1 MPNAVRILACRG
13 NSCNYQS
20 KFTSAMTRRFT
31 FIVTFCAVL
40 CVPAA
45 EAGTRRHD
53 VDGVFFTNLAADPRY
68 QSVGR
73 FLYSVG
79 ASGYIASG
87 VLISPEWV
95 LTAAHVIEGNDF
107 LGGGVSNMT
116 FTLFSGMDSF
126 VYTAMEWIPHPG
138 WAATSGDYLAGYD
151 IGLVRLSTSVTGFQ
165 PATLY
170 PNDTLAIQAG
180 TIVGFGNTGT
190 GLTGSQQGTFGT
202 KRAGENMI
210 DAQGDGTSISSSILF
225 VDFDHPDDPTESV
238 IGDASPLPLEYI
250 SAQGD
255 SGGGLF
261 ITEGVNTYLL
271 AITSFGWGYTD
282 EVADSDYGDLAGFTA
297 TRPFQAWIE
306 TTTAVPEP
314 GTWAAAA
321 LLAAAAAVM
330 RRRRAGRGL

>member
-1 MPNAVRILACRG
+1 MAR
-13 NSCNYQS
+13 Q
-20 KFTSAMTRRFT
+20 FT
-31 FIVTFCAVL
+31 IVLTLCAVL
-40 CVPAA
+40 CAPFA

-53 VDGVFFTNLAADPRY
+53 VDDVFFTNLAADPRY

-79 ASGYIASG
+79 SSGYIASG

-95 LTAAHVIEGNDF
+95 LTAAHVIEGTDF
-107 LGGGVSNMT
+107 LGGGLSNMT

-138 WAATSGDYLAGYD
+138 WAATSGNYLAGYD

-170 PNDTLAIQAG
+170 PDDTLGIQAG

-190 GLTGSQQGTFGT
+190 GLTGFQQGTFGT
-202 KRAGENMI
+202 KRAGQNMI
-210 DAQGDGTSISSSILF
+210 DAQGDGVTISSSILLT
-225 VDFDHPDDPTESV
+225 DFDHPDDPSQSL
-238 IGDASPLPLEYI
+238 IGDSAPLALEYL
-250 SAQGD
+250 SASGD

-261 ITEGVNTYLL
+261 ITEGANTYLL

-282 EVADSDYGDLAGFTA
+282 GNPDADYGDLAGFTA
-297 TRPFQAWIE
+297 TRPFQTWIE

-314 GTWAAAA
+314 GTWATAV
-321 LLAAAAAVM
+321 LLTAAVVAVRW
-330 RRRRAGRGL
+330 RRRTPA

>member
-1 MPNAVRILACRG
+1 MA
-13 NSCNYQS
+13 
-20 KFTSAMTRRFT
+20 RRFT
-31 FIVTFCAVL
+31 IALTLCAVL
-40 CVPAA
+40 CATAA
-45 EAGTRRHD
+45 DAGTRRHD
-53 VDGVFFTNLAADPRY
+53 VDDVFFTNLAADPRY

-79 ASGYIASG
+79 ASSFIASG

-107 LGGGVSNMT
+107 LGGGVANMT

-138 WAATSGDYLAGYD
+138 WVATSGDYLAGFD

-190 GLTGSQQGTFGT
+190 GLTGFQQGTFGT
-202 KRAGENMI
+202 KRAGQNMI
-210 DAQGDGTSISSSILF
+210 DAQGDGVTISSGILF
-225 VDFDHPDDPTESV
+225 TDFDHPDDPSESL
-238 IGDASPLPLEYI
+238 IGDSAPLALEYL
-250 SAQGD
+250 SAPGD

-282 EVADSDYGDLAGFTA
+282 GNPDADYGDLAGFTA

-314 GTWAAAA
+314 GTWAAAV
-321 LLAAAAAVM
+321 LLVAAAAVVV
-330 RRRRAGRGL
+330 RRRRVA

>member
-1 MPNAVRILACRG
+1 MARRFNAVLTLC
-13 NSCNYQS
+13 
-20 KFTSAMTRRFT
+20 
-31 FIVTFCAVL
+31 VVL
-40 CVPAA
+40 CTAAA

-53 VDGVFFTNLAADPRY
+53 VDDVFFTNLAADPRY
-68 QSVGR
+68 QSVGQ

-79 ASGYIASG
+79 TSGYIASG

-95 LTAAHVIEGNDF
+95 LTAAHVVEGNDF
-107 LGGGVSNMT
+107 LGGGVTNMT
-116 FTLFSGMDSF
+116 FTLFSGANSF

-138 WAATSGDYLAGYD
+138 WGATSGDYLAGYD
-151 IGLVRLSTSVTGFQ
+151 IGLVRLSSSVTGFQ

-170 PNDTLAIQAG
+170 PNDTLAVQAG

-190 GLTGSQQGTFGT
+190 GLTGFQQGTFGT
-202 KRAGENMI
+202 KRAGQNMI
-210 DAQGDGTSISSSILF
+210 DAQGDGLTISSGILF
-225 VDFDHPDDPTESV
+225 TDFDHPDDPSESL
-238 IGDASPLPLEYI
+238 IGDSAPLALEYL
-250 SAQGD
+250 SAPGD

-282 EVADSDYGDLAGFTA
+282 GSPDADYGDLAGFTA

-314 GTWAAAA
+314 GTWAAAV
-321 LLAAAAAVM
+321 LLVAAAVVIH
-330 RRRRAGRGL
+330 RRRGSIEK

>member
-1 MPNAVRILACRG
+1 
-13 NSCNYQS
+13 
-20 KFTSAMTRRFT
+20 MTRRFLL
-31 FIVTFCAVL
+31 ILGVGVLLGGAV
-40 CVPAA
+40 A

-53 VDGVFFTNLAADPRY
+53 VDDIFFTNLAADPRY

-73 FLYSVG
+73 FVYSVDG
-79 ASGYIASG
+79 LGYIASG

-107 LGGGVSNMT
+107 LGGGVSNLS

-138 WAATSGDYLAGYD
+138 WAVTEGDYLAGYD

-170 PNDTLAIQAG
+170 PSDSLAIQAG

-190 GLTGSQQGTFGT
+190 GLTGFQQGTFGT

-210 DAQGDGTSISSSILF
+210 EAQGDGVTISSGILF
-225 VDFDHPDDPTESV
+225 VDFDHPDDPGESL
-238 IGDASPLPLEYI
+238 IGDSAPLALEYL
-250 SAQGD
+250 SAPGD

-271 AITSFGWGYTD
+271 GITSFGWGYTD
-282 EVADSDYGDLAGFTA
+282 GIANSDYGDLAGFTA
-297 TRPFQAWIE
+297 TRPFETWIE

-314 GTWAAAA
+314 GTWAAGA
-321 LLAAAAAVM
+321 LLAAAALVLQ
-330 RRRRAGRGL
+330 RRRARRSVI

>member
-1 MPNAVRILACRG
+1 MAR
-13 NSCNYQS
+13 Q
-20 KFTSAMTRRFT
+20 FT
-31 FIVTFCAVL
+31 IVLTLCVVL
-40 CVPAA
+40 CAPAS

-53 VDGVFFTNLAADPRY
+53 VDDVFFTNLAADPRY

-79 ASGYIASG
+79 SSGYIASG

-95 LTAAHVIEGNDF
+95 LTAAHVIEGTDF
-107 LGGGVSNMT
+107 LGGGLSNMT

-138 WAATSGDYLAGYD
+138 WAATSGNYLAGYD

-170 PNDTLAIQAG
+170 PDDTLGIQAG

-190 GLTGSQQGTFGT
+190 GLTGFQQGTFGT
-202 KRAGENMI
+202 KRAGQNMI
-210 DAQGDGTSISSSILF
+210 DAQGDGVTISSSILLT
-225 VDFDHPDDPTESV
+225 DFDHPDDPSQSL
-238 IGDASPLPLEYI
+238 IGDSAPLALEYL
-250 SAQGD
+250 SASGD
-255 SGGGLF
+255 SGGGMF
-261 ITEGVNTYLL
+261 ITEGANTYLL

-282 EVADSDYGDLAGFTA
+282 GNPDADYGDLAGFTA
-297 TRPFQAWIE
+297 TRPFQTWIE

-314 GTWAAAA
+314 GTWATAV
-321 LLAAAAAVM
+321 LLTAAVVAVRW
-330 RRRRAGRGL
+330 RRRTPA

>member
-1 MPNAVRILACRG
+1 MAP
-13 NSCNYQS
+13 
-20 KFTSAMTRRFT
+20 RFT
-31 FIVTFCAVL
+31 IALTLCVVL
-40 CVPAA
+40 CASSA

-53 VDGVFFTNLAADPRY
+53 VDDVFFTNLAADPRY

-73 FLYSVG
+73 FLYSVEG
-79 ASGYIASG
+79 LGYIASG

-107 LGGGVSNMT
+107 LGGGLSNMS
-116 FTLFSGMDSF
+116 FTLFSGMNSF

-138 WAATSGDYLAGYD
+138 WAVTEGAYLAGYD

-170 PNDTLAIQAG
+170 PSDSLAIQAG

-190 GLTGSQQGTFGT
+190 GLTGFQQGTFGT

-210 DAQGDGTSISSSILF
+210 DAQGDGVTISSGILF
-225 VDFDHPDDPTESV
+225 VDFDHPDDPGESL
-238 IGDASPLPLEYI
+238 IGNSAPLALEYLP
-250 SAQGD
+250 APGD

-271 AITSFGWGYTD
+271 GITSFGWGYTD
-282 EVADSDYGDLAGFTA
+282 GVTDFDYGDLGGFIA

-306 TTTAVPEP
+306 ATTAVPEP
-314 GTWAAAA
+314 GTWAAAV
-321 LLAAAAAVM
+321 LLVAAALVLQ
-330 RRRRAGRGL
+330 RRRARRSVI

>member
-1 MPNAVRILACRG
+1 MA
-13 NSCNYQS
+13 
-20 KFTSAMTRRFT
+20 RRFT
-31 FIVTFCAVL
+31 IILTFCVVVCA
-40 CVPAA
+40 PAA

-53 VDGVFFTNLAADPRY
+53 VDDINFTNLAADPRY

-73 FLYSVG
+73 FFYSVG
-79 ASGYIASG
+79 ASSYIASG

-138 WAATSGDYLAGYD
+138 WAVTSGDYLAGYD
-151 IGLVRLSTSVTGFQ
+151 IGLVRLSSSVTGFQ
-165 PATLY
+165 PAAFY
-170 PNDTLAIQAG
+170 PNDSLDIQAG

-190 GLTGSQQGTFGT
+190 GLTGFQLGTLGT
-202 KRAGENMI
+202 KRAGQNMI
-210 DAQGDGTSISSSILF
+210 DAQGDGATISSGILF
-225 VDFDHPDDPTESV
+225 GDFDHPDDPSESV
-238 IGDASPLPLEYI
+238 IGASAPLALEYL
-250 SAQGD
+250 SAPGD

-282 EVADSDYGDLAGFTA
+282 GNPDADYGDLAGFTA
-297 TRPFQAWIE
+297 TRPFEAWIE

-314 GTWAAAA
+314 GTWAAAV
-321 LLAAAAAVM
+321 LLVAAALIL
-330 RRRRAGRGL
+330 RRRRWKRA